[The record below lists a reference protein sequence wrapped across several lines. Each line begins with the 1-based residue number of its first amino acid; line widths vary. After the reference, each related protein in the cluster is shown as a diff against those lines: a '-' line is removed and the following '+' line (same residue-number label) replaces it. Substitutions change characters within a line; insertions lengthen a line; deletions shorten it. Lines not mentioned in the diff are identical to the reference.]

1 MLRSLV
7 GSEMCIRDRSMS
19 FIQLKRHL
27 KSQGFPPEELDQ
39 AAGKDGLLALAAR
52 GPAAAPAKGNISQS
66 TQRAKAPAPA
76 PAPAPVQRAKA
87 PAPAPARA
95 PVQRAKAPAPAP
107 APAPV
112 QRAKAPAP
120 APASDDLAV
129 MSFIQLK
136 RHLKS
141 KGFSPEELDQAAGKD
156 GLLAL
161 AARGPAAAPA
171 KGNISQSTQRAK
183 APAPAPAPAP
193 VQRAKAPAP
202 APAPAPVQR
211 AKAPAPAPARA
222 PVQRAKAP
230 APAPAAV
237 ASKPAVGVNDLEAMS
252 YMKLKQHL
260 KAQGVP
266 SAEVDK
272 APGKDAL
279 LLLAGQHQAAKPAPA
294 PARQSNSSLSGSEE
308 YHRGRQG
315 DRQAAKTIKREL
327 RGGEESPRKETT
339 VETRTEGNKTI
350 TTTTT
355 KLFYKDRVETQV
367 ATQTLTRKLVPK

>member
-87 PAPAPARA
+87 PAPAPAR
-95 PVQRAKAPAPAP
+95 
-107 APAPV
+107 
-112 QRAKAPAP
+112 
-120 APASDDLAV
+120 
-129 MSFIQLK
+129 
-136 RHLKS
+136 
-141 KGFSPEELDQAAGKD
+141 
-156 GLLAL
+156 
-161 AARGPAAAPA
+161 
-171 KGNISQSTQRAK
+171 
-183 APAPAPAPAP
+183 AP